1 MERSPCQPD
10 CVEAQKM
17 TMSFEH
23 KFLLTATA
31 AVRAMFFVETSAF
44 YLKKILAP
52 VSSLIDLY
60 EALRL

>member
-1 MERSPCQPD
+1 
-10 CVEAQKM
+10 M